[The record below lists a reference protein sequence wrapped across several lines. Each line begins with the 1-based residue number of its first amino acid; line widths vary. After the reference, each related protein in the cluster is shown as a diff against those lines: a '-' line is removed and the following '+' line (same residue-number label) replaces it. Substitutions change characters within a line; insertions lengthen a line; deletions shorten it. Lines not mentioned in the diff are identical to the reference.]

1 MTDVC
6 FPHHVVD
13 SLLSLGDGDGDG
25 DGDGVGVGDGDVG
38 DHHHDHH
45 HFHLLHFR
53 FPILETEFKVFSVHG
68 ELELLYL

>member
-1 MTDVC
+1 MTGVC
-6 FPHHVVD
+6 FPHHAVD
-13 SLLSLGDGDGDG
+13 LLLSLGDGDGDDGDDG
-25 DGDGVGVGDGDVG
+25 DGDGDGDG